1 MRYVTILTIMLLVMS
16 GRAMAD
22 SLFSQPEDSRPGRS
36 GVTGRPPVSVEI
48 GDIVKVKVREKT
60 DANIDLGLQ
69 IQDQSQVDAGNA
81 VTDKL
86 LKKAIGPLFDVIGVG
101 DIAYNSGTN
110 YNGDGKTDRK
120 VRVDSMLSVRVV
132 DMEENG
138 LLTIAGVKYVTVN
151 NEKQYMLIR
160 GTVDP
165 RDLNSDLVVESDLVA
180 DLEIEYIGEGAL
192 SKRSKPGI
200 VTRFFDMIF

>member
-1 MRYVTILTIMLLVMS
+1 MRYMAITILLVLALT
-16 GRAMAD
+16 GHATAD
-22 SLFSQPEDSRPGRS
+22 SLFSQPEDQRPGRS
-36 GVTGRPPVSVEI
+36 GATGRPPVSVDV
-48 GDIVKVKVREKT
+48 GDIIKVKVREKT
-60 DANIDLGLQ
+60 DANIDLGLE
-69 IQDQSQVDAGNA
+69 IADESSSSGANA

-101 DIAYNSGTN
+101 DIAYDSSTD
-110 YNGDGKTDRK
+110 YKGDGKTDRK

-132 DMEENG
+132 DKEDNG

-165 RDLNSDLVVESDLVA
+165 RDLNTELVVESDLVA
-180 DLEIEYIGEGAL
+180 DLEIEYIGEGQL
-192 SKRSKPGI
+192 SKKSKPGI